1 MQGKTIQVPA
11 HTTADTP
18 IMIGEAGTI
27 HIEIGDGARAV
38 IIEQLGKI
46 QDRRSKIDK
55 EAVHEVDVVL
65 GKGASLEY
73 VSINTSE
80 QPITV
85 AHRSEVGEGARIT
98 WRNATLATAAVE
110 HSLQSR
116 LAAADSMSSVE
127 WMFYAKGDE
136 QYRLKA
142 RNVFDG
148 RHGGGEMTMRGV
160 AEERGHVR
168 CDGLIDIGLGGGQT
182 DTYLTQEVL
191 MLDPTAKVDAIP
203 GLEIKTNDVKASHSA
218 TVSRVTGEDLFYF
231 ASRGIGEREARRMF
245 VMGFLGDM
253 ASKITW
259 DAARQQLLLAIA
271 AKYA

>member
-18 IMIGEAGTI
+18 IMIGEAGEVRVEVGEGAKAI
-27 HIEIGDGARAV
+27 IVEELGGARN
-38 IIEQLGKI
+38 Q
-46 QDRRSKIDK
+46 RSDTKSQVTHN
-55 EAVHEVDVVL
+55 VHVVV

-73 VSINTSE
+73 VSVNTSE

-85 AHRSEVGEGARIT
+85 THRSEVGEGARIT

-142 RNVFDG
+142 RNIFDG